1 MEYYPM
7 SFLTDFLL
15 ALGLSMDAFAVSMS
29 SGTAIRPF
37 HVSHA
42 FKLAIFFGGFQAL
55 MPVLGWIGGN
65 TVSGFV
71 SEYSPWI
78 ASGLLAFIGIRMIYE
93 AFYGSPDG
101 KANSLSYPVLFILAI
116 ATSIDALAVGMS
128 FAFLRTPILMP
139 AVIIGCTTF
148 IVSFCGAIL
157 GYRIGHFFDN
167 EVEILGGI
175 ILIGLG
181 GKILAEHLLWM

>member
-1 MEYYPM
+1 M

-29 SGTAIRPF
+29 SGTAIKPF
-37 HVSHA
+37 HISDA
-42 FKLAIFFGGFQAL
+42 LKLAIFFGGFQAL

-128 FAFLRTPILMP
+128 FAFLKMPILVP

-148 IVSFCGAIL
+148 IISFCGAIL
-157 GYRIGHFFDN
+157 GYRIGHFFEN

-181 GKILAEHLLWM
+181 GKILAEHLLWI